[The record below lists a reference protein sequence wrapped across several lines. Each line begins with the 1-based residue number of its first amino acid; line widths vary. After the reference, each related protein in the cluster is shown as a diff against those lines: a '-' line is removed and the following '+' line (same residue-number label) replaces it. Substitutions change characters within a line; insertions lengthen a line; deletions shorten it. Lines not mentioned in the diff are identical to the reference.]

1 MERMCGQL
9 SLRHLDTQYNIAIMR
24 TIEYSKTFTQQ
35 LTDLLVFGA
44 QQFGPRVAIEKGELV
59 LSLVER
65 VIAPNPYIKKPN
77 IRVGLVVYPVPRTP
91 FVLLYDETETNV
103 RVHFVIHG
111 RASLD
116 ELRTLRA
123 VW

>member
-1 MERMCGQL
+1 
-9 SLRHLDTQYNIAIMR
+9 MR
-24 TIEYSKTFTQQ
+24 AIEYSRTFTQQ

-44 QQFGPRVAIEKGELV
+44 QQFGPSVAIEKGERV

-65 VIAPNPYIKKPN
+65 VIAPNPYIKKLN
-77 IRVGLVVYPVPRTP
+77 TRVGLVVYTVPRTP
-91 FVLLYDETETNV
+91 FVLLYSETDTHV
-103 RVHFVIHG
+103 RVHFIVHG